1 MRHFFDL
8 LETPQDK
15 QAHFNSVSLALA
27 SPEQIR
33 AWSFGEVKVPETINY
48 RTFKPENGGLFCA
61 KIFGPLKDYECLCG
75 KYKRTKIRHRGLT
88 CEKCGVE
95 VTTSRVRRERMGHI
109 ELASPVA
116 HILYFKS
123 LPSRIGLAL
132 NMTMRDIERVLYFE
146 AYVVIDPRRAP
157 LEPGQMLTIE
167 EFQRYEQEYRGDFKA
182 GIGAEGLRDYLK
194 SLDLDSEA
202 ELLRE
207 EMVATTSATRRKK
220 AFKRLKLVEHMRQAG
235 LRPEWMILDALPV
248 LPPDLRPLVQLDG
261 GRFTTSDL
269 NDLYRRVINRNN
281 RLRRLMELNAP
292 DVIVNN
298 EKRMLQEAV
307 DSLLDNGRRGK
318 PVLGSNRRPLK
329 SLADVVKGKSGRF
342 RQNLLGK
349 RVDFSGRSVIVVGPN
364 LKLHQCGLPKQMA
377 LILFRPFLFH
387 RLINEGHA
395 ANIRQAKIM
404 IEREEPVVW
413 DVLEDVIKQHPVMLN
428 RAPTLHRLGIQAF
441 EPVLIEG
448 KAIQLHPLVCVAF
461 NADFDGDQMAIHV
474 PLSLEAQAETRVLM
488 LASNNI
494 LAPANGDPI
503 INPTQDVVLGIYY
516 ATRER
521 LGRRGEGMKFA
532 DVAEVER
539 ALEAG
544 AVELHSKVQLLVPDE
559 DAPAGAESDPDDEN
573 PRPPMKLEDT
583 TPGRALLWRA
593 LPKGL
598 PFSLANRVL
607 KKRDLS
613 ELVRKSFDKCGL
625 RETVIFSDR
634 LMRLGFEMATRA
646 GVSVCMNDMP
656 IPESKAGIIA
666 DTQAQIDETRGQ
678 FERGLVTPTERYNK
692 SVDLW
697 AKADDDITREMMRG
711 VSTDPVLDENGAPML
726 DKSGKPLTQ
735 SSLNSIFMMADSGAR
750 GSPHQMKQLAG
761 MRGLMP
767 SPGGRIMENPVKANF
782 REGMSVLEFFVSTH
796 GQRKGLTDTALKTAN
811 GGYMTRR
818 LVDVTQDLVIAD
830 EDCGVVESDSPEAER
845 KGIHMRAVLMGG
857 EEVVRLRDRIFGRH
871 TAADVRHPQSAEI
884 LYPAG
889 TYIDSETADEIERK
903 GVDEVLVRSPVTCA
917 AKRGICVKCYGRDLA
932 RGPMVRMGEAV
943 GVVAAQSIGEPGT
956 QLTLRTFHQDRGSL
970 RDASEV
976 QARNAGR
983 VDGVNLRHVTRKTPA
998 GDELVVVSRGG
1009 ELELRDSEG
1018 RERERHRVQYGDVLK
1033 FPALPAEVKPGK
1045 ALLERDPLMHP
1056 EVAEYEG
1063 RVKFENI
1070 AVGDNARERLDETTG
1085 LTSLEIVA
1093 SKRAV
1098 TEAKRKSRGKSE
1110 EKRPQVKFLNNK
1122 GEEVQTGAGSP
1133 VVVKLRPGHR
1143 LEVSDG
1149 QKISIGDTV
1158 ANMPKEDVV
1167 KSGDI
1172 TGGLPRV
1179 VELFEARE
1187 PKEPAILAKAK
1198 GVVTLE
1204 EPVRN
1209 KQQVVIRDAES
1220 GETEVQLVPKGRAVL
1235 VQTGSVV
1242 ERGEEIVEGAVN
1254 PHAILREK
1262 GVEKLTDHIV
1272 AHVQEVYRLQ
1282 GVTIND
1288 KHIEVIVRQMLR
1300 NVEIE
1305 DAGDSNFVEGDHA
1318 SRAEVLRVNEK
1329 LRAEGKGEVKY
1340 RRILLGITKASLA
1353 TDSFF
1358 SAASFQ
1364 ETTKVITEAS
1374 LAGRSDHLR
1383 GLKENVIIGRL
1394 IPAGTGFIH
1403 YREQELGEKIELQD
1417 LMVQEG
1423 MGDSEPE
1430 ETPETTETPPSA
1442 TPSAGG

>member
-1 MRHFFDL
+1 
-8 LETPQDK
+8 
-15 QAHFNSVSLALA
+15 
-27 SPEQIR
+27 
-33 AWSFGEVKVPETINY
+33 
-48 RTFKPENGGLFCA
+48 
-61 KIFGPLKDYECLCG
+61 
-75 KYKRTKIRHRGLT
+75 
-88 CEKCGVE
+88 
-95 VTTSRVRRERMGHI
+95 
-109 ELASPVA
+109 
-116 HILYFKS
+116 
-123 LPSRIGLAL
+123 
-132 NMTMRDIERVLYFE
+132 
-146 AYVVIDPRRAP
+146 
-157 LEPGQMLTIE
+157 
-167 EFQRYEQEYRGDFKA
+167 
-182 GIGAEGLRDYLK
+182 
-194 SLDLDSEA
+194 
-202 ELLRE
+202 
-207 EMVATTSATRRKK
+207 
-220 AFKRLKLVEHMRQAG
+220 
-235 LRPEWMILDALPV
+235 
-248 LPPDLRPLVQLDG
+248 
-261 GRFTTSDL
+261 
-269 NDLYRRVINRNN
+269 
-281 RLRRLMELNAP
+281 
-292 DVIVNN
+292 
-298 EKRMLQEAV
+298 
-307 DSLLDNGRRGK
+307 
-318 PVLGSNRRPLK
+318 
-329 SLADVVKGKSGRF
+329 
-342 RQNLLGK
+342 
-349 RVDFSGRSVIVVGPN
+349 
-364 LKLHQCGLPKQMA
+364 
-377 LILFRPFLFH
+377 
-387 RLINEGHA
+387 
-395 ANIRQAKIM
+395 
-404 IEREEPVVW
+404 
-413 DVLEDVIKQHPVMLN
+413 
-428 RAPTLHRLGIQAF
+428 
-441 EPVLIEG
+441 
-448 KAIQLHPLVCVAF
+448 
-461 NADFDGDQMAIHV
+461 
-474 PLSLEAQAETRVLM
+474 
-488 LASNNI
+488 
-494 LAPANGDPI
+494 
-503 INPTQDVVLGIYY
+503 
-516 ATRER
+516 
-521 LGRRGEGMKFA
+521 
-532 DVAEVER
+532 
-539 ALEAG
+539 
-544 AVELHSKVQLLVPDE
+544 
-559 DAPAGAESDPDDEN
+559 
-573 PRPPMKLEDT
+573 
-583 TPGRALLWRA
+583 
-593 LPKGL
+593 
-598 PFSLANRVL
+598 
-607 KKRDLS
+607 
-613 ELVRKSFDKCGL
+613 
-625 RETVIFSDR
+625 
-634 LMRLGFEMATRA
+634 
-646 GVSVCMNDMP
+646 
-656 IPESKAGIIA
+656 
-666 DTQAQIDETRGQ
+666 
-678 FERGLVTPTERYNK
+678 
-692 SVDLW
+692 
-697 AKADDDITREMMRG
+697 
-711 VSTDPVLDENGAPML
+711 
-726 DKSGKPLTQ
+726 
-735 SSLNSIFMMADSGAR
+735 MMADSGAR

-818 LVDVTQDLVIAD
+818 LVDVTQDLVIAE
-830 EDCGVVESDSPEAER
+830 EDCGVVESDLPEAEQ

-857 EEVVRLRDRIFGRH
+857 EEVVRLRDRIFGRY

-889 TYIDSETADEIERK
+889 TYIDSNIADEIERK
-903 GVDEVLVRSPVTCA
+903 GRGRGAGAQSGDLRGEARDLREMLRAGPGPRPDGADGRGGGGGRRPVDRRAGNAADSADFSPGPRLPARRFGGAGAQRGAGGRREFAPCHPQDPGGRRAGGGFARRRAGVARFRGAGARAPPGAVWGRAEVLR
-917 AKRGICVKCYGRDLA
+917 R
-932 RGPMVRMGEAV
+932 
-943 GVVAAQSIGEPGT
+943 
-956 QLTLRTFHQDRGSL
+956 
-970 RDASEV
+970 
-976 QARNAGR
+976 
-983 VDGVNLRHVTRKTPA
+983 
-998 GDELVVVSRGG
+998 
-1009 ELELRDSEG
+1009 
-1018 RERERHRVQYGDVLK
+1018 
-1033 FPALPAEVKPGK
+1033 LPAEVKPGK
-1045 ALLERDPLMHP
+1045 ALLERDPLVHP

-1063 RVKFENI
+1063 TVKFENI
-1070 AVGDNARERLDETTG
+1070 AVGDNARELLDETTG

-1110 EKRPQVKFLNNK
+1110 EKRPQVKFLNSK

-1254 PHAILREK
+1254 PHAILREQ

-1305 DAGDSNFVEGDHA
+1305 DTGDSHFVEGDHA

-1329 LRAEGKGEVKY
+1329 LRAEGKSEAKY

-1430 ETPETTETPPSA
+1430 ETRKLRKPPKR
-1442 TPSAGG
+1442 PPPPPPRRLRAGGIWRD